1 MNFSLLKRCNI
12 SMTVAFHHSHLIS
25 SCAQAALRFGLGIKA
40 GGCFPKIM
48 CCINAASLGLRDS
61 GARAGGGV
69 GAGVTFL
76 STLSDTNASLVDLPP
91 GN

>member
-25 SCAQAALRFGLGIKA
+25 SCAQVDLRFCLGIKA
-40 GGCFPKIM
+40 RGYFPKIM
-48 CCINAASLGLRDS
+48 RCINVASFVLRDT
-61 GARAGGGV
+61 GALGR
-69 GAGVTFL
+69 VTFL
-76 STLSDTNASLVDLPP
+76 STLSDMNASLVDWPP